1 MAQVS
6 FLQLNCNK
14 SRATSTC
21 LTQLLAEG
29 KNQIALLQEPH
40 EYKNS
45 LTNLDPSLAKLH
57 VTGGEER
64 LRAAIVANPNLPL
77 WFASKYSTADM
88 ATAVLKRHRQKD
100 VFICLSLIH
109 I

>member
-29 KNQIALLQEPH
+29 RNQIALLQEPH
-40 EYKNS
+40 EFKCS

-57 VTGGEER
+57 VVGGGEER
-64 LRAAIVANPNLPL
+64 IRAAIVANSNLPL

-100 VFICLSLIH
+100 VFLSLIH